1 MIYIINIFSLLS
13 FFCSVLLIIKM
24 IDQIFI
30 SYNRLILATIIN
42 ILASLI
48 IVYCQSNSYNTVPL
62 IVFTIS
68 FVTSFF
74 ILYGK
79 VKPIYLYIALL
90 LDTAITFFSTNI
102 NAIVNFTQDPLFKS
116 VILFVIRLVILFLA
130 IGVNK
135 YSKNQ
140 FIPRILALIP
150 SKIYILIFANLFC
163 SSFISAVNNY
173 QMPLSRNKENIL
185 NVLISFSVVLNIAI
199 IVSLL
204 FNILMTRYSND
215 IVKLLN
221 SQINLQ
227 ISHYE
232 KLDKLNSDI
241 RRFRHNYINHLHSVL
256 ALIRMNE
263 LNDAQKY
270 IENLLEI
277 EDTPTI
283 AYNTG
288 NHLADAILSDKSE
301 KFGECS
307 HIEFNG
313 IIPPELDNVDLCTIL
328 SNSLDNAIEACFKC
342 GGNLIDIVANT
353 AHGYFVITI
362 TNPTD
367 KAECFDQIPSTTK
380 EDSQNHGFGLLSI
393 EQVAYKYDGKIN
405 IHCADGIFELSVL
418 LKI

>member
-1 MIYIINIFSLLS
+1 
-13 FFCSVLLIIKM
+13 
-24 IDQIFI
+24 
-30 SYNRLILATIIN
+30 
-42 ILASLI
+42 
-48 IVYCQSNSYNTVPL
+48 
-62 IVFTIS
+62 
-68 FVTSFF
+68 
-74 ILYGK
+74 
-79 VKPIYLYIALL
+79 
-90 LDTAITFFSTNI
+90 
-102 NAIVNFTQDPLFKS
+102 
-116 VILFVIRLVILFLA
+116 
-130 IGVNK
+130 
-135 YSKNQ
+135 
-140 FIPRILALIP
+140 
-150 SKIYILIFANLFC
+150 
-163 SSFISAVNNY
+163 
-173 QMPLSRNKENIL
+173 
-185 NVLISFSVVLNIAI
+185 
-199 IVSLL
+199 
-204 FNILMTRYSND
+204 MTRYSND
-215 IVKLLN
+215 ILKLLN

>member
-1 MIYIINIFSLLS
+1 MIYIMNIFSIVVFFFSVVYVINIFYSDKFSNIRLFLSVIPNIIVAFIDSYCLVHSYNEIPLFFSLISLL
-13 FFCSVLLIIKM
+13 
-24 IDQIFI
+24 
-30 SYNRLILATIIN
+30 
-42 ILASLI
+42 
-48 IVYCQSNSYNTVPL
+48 
-62 IVFTIS
+62 IS
-68 FVTSFF
+68 FY

-79 VKPIYLYIALL
+79 IKASYIYVTLILDIAV
-90 LDTAITFFSTNI
+90 TFFSTNI
-102 NAIVNFTQDPLFKS
+102 NAIINCTHDLLHKAMILLLIRLI
-116 VILFVIRLVILFLA
+116 ILFIAVGL
-130 IGVNK
+130 NK
-135 YSKNQ
+135 NSKHQYINNIST
-140 FIPRILALIP
+140 FIPKI
-150 SKIYILIFANLFC
+150 IYILIAANLFC
-163 SSFISAVNNY
+163 CSFISAVNNY
-173 QMPLSRNKENIL
+173 QMPSSRDKENIL

-204 FNILMTRYSND
+204 FNVLMARHSND

-241 RRFRHNYINHLHSVL
+241 RRFRHDYINHLHSVL
-256 ALIRMNE
+256 ALIKMNE

-277 EDTPTI
+277 EETPII

-328 SNSLDNAIEACFKC
+328 SNSLDNAIEACSKC
-342 GGNLIDIVANT
+342 GGNLIGIEANT

-380 EDSQNHGFGLLSI
+380 DDSQNHGFGLLSI
-393 EQVAYKYDGKIN
+393 EQVARKHDGKIN
-405 IHCADGIFELSVL
+405 IHCADGNFELSVL